1 MDKIIIKFFIGC
13 GIPFNVIKSNH
24 FKQMISTV
32 GHYGPGYLPPSYEK
46 LRTTLLKE
54 VKNDLIKD
62 LDVVKGSWKETGC
75 TITCDGWTS
84 VDIRTI
90 LNILCVC
97 LKGIFLQAI
106 DIIGKTKIAT

>member
-1 MDKIIIKFFIGC
+1 
-13 GIPFNVIKSNH
+13 
-24 FKQMISTV
+24 MISTV

>member
-24 FKQMISTV
+24 FKQMISAV

-46 LRTTLLKE
+46 LRTT
-54 VKNDLIKD
+54 
-62 LDVVKGSWKETGC
+62 C
-75 TITCDGWTS
+75 
-84 VDIRTI
+84 
-90 LNILCVC
+90 
-97 LKGIFLQAI
+97 IFLQAI